1 MIALADFWTIFPIV
15 VAAVVSIGT
24 AIAGVFTW
32 FMNGVR
38 AERTRLQ
45 ALYADAYSAVV
56 SYQEFPYLIR
66 RRRAPTA
73 EHPEIGG
80 EERLR
85 ITGALHTVQEEL
97 SNYSAQISTESKA
110 VSTKYDLLVSKTRQ
124 IAGTYMHEAWDAPPL
139 DSDAG
144 MNISGIDYKELHTPQ
159 DDYLEA
165 LKQDMTFW
173 RVAMP
178 KLRN

>member
-1 MIALADFWTIFPIV
+1 MIASASFLTVFPII

-24 AIAGVFTW
+24 AVAGVVTW
-32 FMNGVR
+32 FVNGVR

-45 ALYADAYSAVV
+45 KLYADSYSAVV
-56 SYQEFPYLIR
+56 SYQEFPYVIR

-73 EHPEIGG
+73 EQPEIGG

-85 ITGALHTVQEEL
+85 ITGALHAVQEEL
-97 SNYSAQISTESKA
+97 NNYSAQISTESKT

-124 IAGTYMHEAWDAPPL
+124 IAGMYMHEAWDATPL
-139 DSDAG
+139 DNDAG
-144 MNISGIDYKELHTPQ
+144 MNIAGIDYKELRTPQ

-165 LKQDMTFW
+165 VKQDMTFW
-173 RVAMP
+173 RVAIP